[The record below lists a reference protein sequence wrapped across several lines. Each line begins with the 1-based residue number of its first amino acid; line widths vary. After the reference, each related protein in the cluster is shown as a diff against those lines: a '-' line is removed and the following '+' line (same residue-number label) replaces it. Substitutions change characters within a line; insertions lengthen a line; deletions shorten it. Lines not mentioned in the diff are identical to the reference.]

1 MNTTTH
7 RGRVL
12 ATLLTTVFLG
22 ACEFIS
28 PTETNPNAVPT
39 ASLDQLF
46 TGIQVNSFLLAETQW
61 SRIPALWT
69 QQMAGTD
76 RQMAIIDSYII
87 DEESADD
94 EFNAIYTGGGLVDL
108 REGIALA
115 EEAGRLAYAGIL
127 RIHEAYMFGMA
138 ASIYGDIPYSE
149 AANPEFDEPSLD
161 DQALV
166 YSAVQSLLD
175 QAISD
180 LGAGQGVGPG
190 AVDMN
195 FAGNAARW
203 IAVAHTLK
211 ARFHLHWAEVNGN
224 TAYQAALSQAQQG
237 ITSPDGNW
245 NAIHSTSATENNLWY
260 QFMRDRSGYI
270 SAGDYLVPM
279 MVTDSDPRLP
289 FYFSE
294 ASGGGYAA
302 RSSELGLAYGAPDFD
317 FPIVTCSEN
326 AFIMAEAHFELG
338 NEGAAR
344 TAAMAGLACQEALW
358 NVDLSPRAADLDA
371 ASGTALR
378 EEIMGQKYVAL
389 FLNGEVWND
398 YRRTCLPAITERPGG
413 MPARLYY
420 GQQERQSNENI
431 PEAGQQPLRNDND
444 PNPCG

>member
-195 FAGNAARW
+195 FAQHGLSGR
-203 IAVAHTLK
+203 AV
-211 ARFHLHWAEVNGN
+211 
-224 TAYQAALSQAQQG
+224 
-237 ITSPDGNW
+237 
-245 NAIHSTSATENNLWY
+245 
-260 QFMRDRSGYI
+260 
-270 SAGDYLVPM
+270 
-279 MVTDSDPRLP
+279 
-289 FYFSE
+289 
-294 ASGGGYAA
+294 
-302 RSSELGLAYGAPDFD
+302 
-317 FPIVTCSEN
+317 
-326 AFIMAEAHFELG
+326 
-338 NEGAAR
+338 
-344 TAAMAGLACQEALW
+344 
-358 NVDLSPRAADLDA
+358 
-371 ASGTALR
+371 SGTARNHVAGWKLERHPLDIRHR
-378 EEIMGQKYVAL
+378 E
-389 FLNGEVWND
+389 
-398 YRRTCLPAITERPGG
+398 
-413 MPARLYY
+413 
-420 GQQERQSNENI
+420 
-431 PEAGQQPLRNDND
+431 QPLVPVHARQVRVHLRRGLPGSHD
-444 PNPCG
+444 GYGLRSALAVLLQ